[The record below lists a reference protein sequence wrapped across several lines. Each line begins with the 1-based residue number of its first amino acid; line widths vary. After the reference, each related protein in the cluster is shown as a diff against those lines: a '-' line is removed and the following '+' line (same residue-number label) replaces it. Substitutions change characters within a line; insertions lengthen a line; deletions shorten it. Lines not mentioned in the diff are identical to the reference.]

1 MIEKVTNDFK
11 TMVISVTIISVAGI
25 IGASIYQINDRAL
38 MSRNIDNAIA
48 KGVDPLSVRCSY
60 ADGRDMICVAYG
72 ASQGHGLVSKK

>member
-1 MIEKVTNDFK
+1 MTEVKSDFK
-11 TMVISVTIISVAGI
+11 TTVIAGTIVIVSAIV
-25 IGASIYQINDRAL
+25 GAVVYNVNDRIL

-48 KGVDPLSVRCSY
+48 KGVDPLSVRCSF

>member
-1 MIEKVTNDFK
+1 MTETKNDFK
-11 TMVISVTIISVAGI
+11 TTVIAGTIVIVSAIAG
-25 IGASIYQINDRAL
+25 AVVYNVNDRIL

-48 KGVDPLSVRCSY
+48 KGVDPLSVRCSF